1 MSRILRRPMFR
12 GGRVDSRGTGIASG
26 LGYEAGG
33 RVGYFIDQKGGIVRG
48 AGGKYKTG
56 EEIIEEVQAKP
67 WLKGMTKTNVAPP
80 KKEINTTDEYIT
92 IGTDFGPGSGR
103 GVKRVKNPNYE
114 PPFRW
119 VDPPEI
125 GPGSQ
130 IKGGGKPSKRKVYLT
145 DEEIAFTE
153 GDFHPG
159 QAELWRDPGDTSGTG
174 NGDDGAGT
182 PEKTD
187 AEKLAE
193 YQEMFEKAYG
203 SGRGDDISNMLLSF
217 AGKAL
222 KPEAT
227 TKTAFGEFFEEE
239 AKRPSERKKY
249 KDAATTA
256 AINAFLTGEKDFN
269 TFMNQMKATEHA
281 VDYKNLAEI
290 TAATNLKKTW
300 NLNDYVINKKAGTTK
315 MEALE
320 GGIRDKIK
328 LNPEYTRFKKIKSKE
343 NKEDLITNE
352 YLGVIF
358 MDQGTREVFAVVLG
372 ENNTPIKQILYGV

>member
-26 LGYEAGG
+26 LGYEKGG
-33 RVGYFIDQKGGIVRG
+33 RVGFDNGGRSR
-48 AGGKYKTG
+48 AGVGYTAAPTYTPFS
-56 EEIIEEVQAKP
+56 EQAMP
-67 WLKGMTKTNVAPP
+67 WLRNIANTNVAQP
-80 KKEINTTDEYIT
+80 KEEINTTDEYIT
-92 IGTDFGPGSGR
+92 IGTDEGPGSRLG
-103 GVKRVKNPNYE
+103 KRRVRNPDYE

-119 VDPPEI
+119 VDPPET
-125 GPGSQ
+125 GPGSTTR
-130 IKGGGKPSKRKVYLT
+130 GGNIPKKRKKYLT
-145 DEEIAFTE
+145 EEEIAFTE

-174 NGDDGAGT
+174 NGAETT

-239 AKRPSERKKY
+239 AKRPSESKKY

-269 TFMNQMKATEHA
+269 AFMNQMKIMEHG
-281 VDYKNLAEI
+281 VDYK
-290 TAATNLKKTW
+290 TAAEAAKQKAYTI
-300 NLNDYVINKKAGTTK
+300 NDYVIADKSGSTSQAVKKGARKVIEARGLGTK
-315 MEALE
+315 GLQILDEKDAN
-320 GGIRDKIK
+320 DPK
-328 LNPEYTRFKKIKSKE
+328 LLDPQNVGEVFMD
-343 NKEDLITNE
+343 EDNNIVFQLI
-352 YLGVIF
+352 LKDGVI
-358 MDQGTREVFAVVLG
+358 
-372 ENNTPIKQILYGV
+372 IKDFLYR